1 MQLNCSRQSAVQIG
15 LNPTQVFTKCS
26 RRHNNHYRYQSVESE
41 NNQNQWQG
49 RDLHRDLS
57 KEPSR
62 HPDSFSKVKEAAT
75 PYTTGF
81 GNYSWLFCTL
91 WVVTLTAFSNT
102 KEHKKHK
109 LLNTL
114 EPKITMTTTI
124 RLECPLIHNNNQ
136 SYPHHQFIPSHI
148 WWRIFH
154 CHSRHFL
161 LCAGLDDIPCPRSGL
176 RCCQRRSGVINKPV
190 TSSTAALS
198 HQGGLFTN

>member
-75 PYTTGF
+75 PYYWF
-81 GNYSWLFCTL
+81 WKLFMAILYSM
-91 WVVTLTAFSNT
+91 SRN
-102 KEHKKHK
+102 
-109 LLNTL
+109 
-114 EPKITMTTTI
+114 
-124 RLECPLIHNNNQ
+124 
-136 SYPHHQFIPSHI
+136 SH
-148 WWRIFH
+148 
-154 CHSRHFL
+154 CL
-161 LCAGLDDIPCPRSGL
+161 
-176 RCCQRRSGVINKPV
+176 QQ
-190 TSSTAALS
+190 
-198 HQGGLFTN
+198 HQGT